1 MTPEL
6 KFSEFFE
13 ELGGIDNLR
22 LMANLRDVEYRS
34 GFCPPHSILPDT
46 VKFTVGWEKQ
56 VTFSVAKYRSHFC
69 PPIDEEFYYY
79 VYISE
84 YCWRLKLS
92 EIRSHL
98 SHLIKHHT
106 GNEIFF

>member
-1 MTPEL
+1 MTPES

-22 LMANLRDVEYRS
+22 LMVNFRNVEYDKR
-34 GFCPPHSILPDT
+34 INDRDT
-46 VKFTVGWEKQ
+46 VTFTVGWKNQ
-56 VTFSVAKYRSHFC
+56 VTFNVVKSKSYYG
-69 PPIDEEFYYY
+69 PPLEEEYYY
-79 VYISE
+79 YLYLE
-84 YCWRLKLS
+84 KFCWRLEQS

-98 SHLIKHHT
+98 SSLIKYHT